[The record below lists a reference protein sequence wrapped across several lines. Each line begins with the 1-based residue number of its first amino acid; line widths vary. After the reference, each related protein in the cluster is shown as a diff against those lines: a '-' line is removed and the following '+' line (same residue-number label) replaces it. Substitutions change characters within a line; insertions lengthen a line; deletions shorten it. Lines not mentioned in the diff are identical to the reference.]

1 MLNTALALLLFQDPA
16 VASNP
21 HAQANSAGQSSP
33 AATAANATA
42 QSSPAAAAPKMPCA
56 SPLHRQFDFW
66 LGLWDVTD
74 PTGKFAG
81 INRIE
86 LVDGGCA
93 LYESWSS
100 GGGGYTGRSLN
111 SVGGDGR
118 WHQTWVD
125 STGGRLDL
133 AGALV
138 DGKMILEGDSPATT
152 PGGPPVKNRIT
163 WTPQADG
170 SVRQVWEASSDGGK
184 SYAIAFDG
192 LYHRVNAAS
201 QRPVT
206 SPPTATGTPTATTTA
221 TADTPSL
228 LRALAGG
235 WIGTGTVVKKDAH
248 VELALEPVL
257 GGRYYRLA
265 WTNSGGKD
273 GRELFEGFAI
283 YEQKPDGTLAATWW
297 DSQGARHAIAATA
310 DAKALTALWGE
321 RGRTVYR
328 LLDTGEL
335 EVTDSVKRPD
345 GSWSEFGRTLLKRK

>member
-1 MLNTALALLLFQDPA
+1 MLHMAMALLILQDPG
-16 VASNP
+16 ASQNP
-21 HAQANSAGQSSP
+21 APSNSASPNSGP
-33 AATAANATA
+33 AATT
-42 QSSPAAAAPKMPCA
+42 AAAAPKKPCA

-74 PTGKFAG
+74 PGGKFAG

-170 SVRQVWEASSDGGK
+170 GVRQVWEASSDGGK

-192 LYHRVNAAS
+192 LYHQVSAAS

-206 SPPTATGTPTATTTA
+206 SPPTAATTATT
-221 TADTPSL
+221 DTPSL
-228 LRALAGG
+228 LRTLTGG

-283 YEQKPDGTLAATWW
+283 YEEKLDGTLAATWW

-335 EVTDSVKRPD
+335 EVADSVKRPD
-345 GSWSEFGRTLLKRK
+345 GSWSEFGRTVLKRK